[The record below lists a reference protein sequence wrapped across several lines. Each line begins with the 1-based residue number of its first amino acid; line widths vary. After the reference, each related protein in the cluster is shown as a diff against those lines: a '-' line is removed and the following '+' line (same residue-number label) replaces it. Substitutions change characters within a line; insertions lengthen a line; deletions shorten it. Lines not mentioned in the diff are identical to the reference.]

1 MRRAAPSAT
10 IGVMRDLVPVDPAV
24 PAPRPTV
31 VALGPTAPRPVE
43 LFAFM
48 AEAELRFSSLR
59 LRIVERVWNARG
71 EDVEITEVA
80 LRHPGYA
87 RVVRRRAARGVDR
100 DYDVWVTDGQVV
112 KTLDARSGTASVRP
126 LSSRVSG
133 ATDPGLPDFARVRV
147 AQTQLPPDTVAE
159 TFIHPRGLCR
169 NVLATGLVT
178 MEGSATLARD
188 REAIL
193 LRCDHPRTSHLLND
207 RPDRWLEVGVDR
219 GTGLLLLLADHIGD
233 RLTRHAAVDDLEL
246 DPSLPDETFTVHLSD
261 DVRMIY

>member
-1 MRRAAPSAT
+1 
-10 IGVMRDLVPVDPAV
+10 MRDLVPVDPSV
-24 PAPRPTV
+24 RPPLPAV
-31 VALGPTAPRPVE
+31 VALGPDAPRPIE
-43 LFAFM
+43 LFDFM

-59 LRIVERVWNARG
+59 MRIVQRLWNARG
-71 EDVEITEVA
+71 EDVETIEVA
-80 LRHPGYA
+80 IRHPGLA
-87 RVVRRRAARGVDR
+87 RVVRRREADGVSR

-126 LSSRVSG
+126 VPSRVVG
-133 ATDPGLPDFARVRV
+133 ATDPGLPDLSRVRV
-147 AQTQLPPDTVAE
+147 PRTPLPPDTVAE
-159 TFIHPRGLCR
+159 TFVHPRGFCR

-178 MEGSATLARD
+178 MMGSVSLMRE

-193 LRCDHPRTSHLLND
+193 LRCDHPRTNHLLND

-219 GTGLLLLLADHIGD
+219 ATGLILLLADHIGD

-246 DPSLPDETFTVHLSD
+246 DPVLPDETFTVHLSN

>member
-1 MRRAAPSAT
+1 
-10 IGVMRDLVPVDPAV
+10 MRDLVPADPSV
-24 PAPRPTV
+24 PAPRPSV
-31 VALGPTAPRPVE
+31 VALGPHELQPVE
-43 LFAFM
+43 LFSFM

-59 LRIVERVWNARG
+59 MRIVERLWNARG
-71 EDVEITEVA
+71 EDVGITEVA
-80 LRHPGYA
+80 VRHPGFA
-87 RVVRRRAARGVDR
+87 RVVRRGEASGVNR

-112 KTLDARSGTASVRP
+112 TTFDARSGTASVRP
-126 LSSRVSG
+126 LAARVSG

-147 AQTQLPPDTVAE
+147 SRIPLPPDTLAE
-159 TFIHPRGLCR
+159 AFVHPRGFCR

-178 MEGSATLARD
+178 MMGSTTLARD

-193 LRCDHPRTSHLLND
+193 LRIDHPRTSHLLTD

-219 GTGLLLLLADHIGD
+219 STGLILLLTDHIGE

-246 DPSLPDETFTVHLSD
+246 DPVLPDETFTVHLSA